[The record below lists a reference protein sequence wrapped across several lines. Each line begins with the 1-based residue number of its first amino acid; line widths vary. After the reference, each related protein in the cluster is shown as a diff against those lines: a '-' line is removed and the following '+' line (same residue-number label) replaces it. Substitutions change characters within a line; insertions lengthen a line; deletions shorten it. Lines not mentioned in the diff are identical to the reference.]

1 MTVRKTRQQTQE
13 SPDYTEEQSV
23 LQSLDVPALVIGLDE
38 AGRGPWAGPVVAGA
52 AWLNPQDCPQDL
64 LTQLNDSK
72 KLSAKRRESLFERME
87 ELSSEEK
94 SPLLWS
100 TGSASVEEIDE
111 INILQAS
118 FLSMRRAKDA
128 LLEQLGLRFPNHK
141 VLALVDGNKDPNLS
155 LPVRTLVKGDGR
167 SLSIAAA
174 SICAKVL
181 RDREMSHL
189 AELYPGYAFEKN
201 QGYGTK
207 DHQNGLAKL
216 GVCPAHRLT
225 FRPVKERLEV
235 SN

>member
-1 MTVRKTRQQTQE
+1 MTVRKTKQVIQTT
-13 SPDYTEEQSV
+13 PDYSEEQSF
-23 LQSLDVPALVIGLDE
+23 LQSLDEPALVIGLDE

-52 AWLNPQDCPQDL
+52 TWLNPPDCPQDFL
-64 LTQLNDSK
+64 AQLNDSK
-72 KLSAKRRESLFERME
+72 KLSAKHRESLFDRIG
-87 ELSSEEK
+87 ELSAEED

-111 INILQAS
+111 MNILQAS

-128 LLEQLGLRFPNHK
+128 LLEQISLRFPDYK
-141 VLALVDGNKDPNLS
+141 TVALVDGNKDPNLS
-155 LPVRTLVKGDGR
+155 LPARTLVKGDNR

-181 RDREMSHL
+181 RDREMSRL
-189 AELYPGYAFEKN
+189 AEIHPGYAFEKN

-235 SN
+235 SD